1 MKETR
6 DNERRIFIITD
17 ILFLYSSCE
26 NKPDSFPVVISPLVS
41 LNNIINVT
49 INITEENIMENRKTE
64 NRNNE
69 RVIVELGEK
78 SRREIRL
85 KLCA

>member
-1 MKETR
+1 VKT
-6 DNERRIFIITD
+6 
-17 ILFLYSSCE
+17 
-26 NKPDSFPVVISPLVS
+26 KPDSFPVVISPLVS
-41 LNNIINVT
+41 LNNVINVI

-69 RVIVELGEK
+69 RVIVVSQFENLTISEK

>member
-1 MKETR
+1 MKT
-6 DNERRIFIITD
+6 
-17 ILFLYSSCE
+17 
-26 NKPDSFPVVISPLVS
+26 KPDSFPVVSSPLVS

-49 INITEENIMENRKTE
+49 INITEENIMRRVE